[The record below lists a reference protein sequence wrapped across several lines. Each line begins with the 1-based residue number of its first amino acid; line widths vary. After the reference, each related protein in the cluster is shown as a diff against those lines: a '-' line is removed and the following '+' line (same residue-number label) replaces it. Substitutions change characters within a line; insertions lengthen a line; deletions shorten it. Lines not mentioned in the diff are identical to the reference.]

1 MTIVTA
7 EHKKQ
12 LIDDYTGGYVE
23 PLAVFDAP
31 NGTHIGIIEAL
42 EVEMYAT
49 HLVFIALPI
58 HGVASVHVSKIEDT
72 GARKNIRQYAKRID
86 LALFTPKQAEWSDI
100 ID

>member
-1 MTIVTA
+1 MTIVTT

-12 LIDDYTGGYVE
+12 LIDDYIGGHVE

-42 EVEMYAT
+42 EVDVYAT
-49 HLVFIALPI
+49 RLVFIALPI
-58 HGVASVHVSKIEDT
+58 HGVASVHVSKVEDT
-72 GARKNIRQYAKRID
+72 GTRKNIRQYAKRID
-86 LALFTPKQAEWSDI
+86 LSLFEQKKAEWSDI